1 MMSGLISMIE
11 RQNGTAPPE
20 WDTPYDKAP
29 KAEASDPDASY
40 IALRNKLRHGQFVTR
55 NSGVYR
61 SDWYE
66 EIGCYNTM
74 WDAQAAVGVPEQHR
88 HDDRGA

>member
-1 MMSGLISMIE
+1 MMSGFSAWHK
-11 RQNGTAPPE
+11 RQDGTAPPE

-29 KAEASDPDASY
+29 KAGASDPDASY
-40 IALRNKLRHGQFVTR
+40 IAIRNKLRPGQSDL

-74 WDAQAAVGVPEQHR
+74 WDTQAAVGVPEQHR
-88 HDDRGA
+88 HDDRNA